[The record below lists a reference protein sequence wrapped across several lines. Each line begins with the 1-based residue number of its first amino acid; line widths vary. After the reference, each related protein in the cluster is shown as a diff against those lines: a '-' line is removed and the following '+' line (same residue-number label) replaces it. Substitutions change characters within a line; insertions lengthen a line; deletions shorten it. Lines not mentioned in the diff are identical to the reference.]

1 MEITNAQV
9 QSISSIRRAIG
20 IETLKKS
27 LSQDAQSMNAL
38 LQGFQAA
45 NAKTMES
52 SVTPY
57 KGGNIDIRV

>member
-20 IETLKKS
+20 IETMKKS

-38 LQGFQAA
+38 LQGFHAA

>member
-38 LQGFQAA
+38 LQGFYAA